1 MTARDLFFGKRKY
14 FYQIPGNRF
23 VYKISVI
30 RDVRQPVNWRY
41 KIIML
46 SGFIET
52 EIPIITTVKIKKS
65 RKGVV

>member
-30 RDVRQPVNWRY
+30 REVRQPV
-41 KIIML
+41 KFAELPVLEPI
-46 SGFIET
+46 SGFLVKFQKRET
-52 EIPIITTVKIKKS
+52 MSKEK
-65 RKGVV
+65 